1 MLRILALARKEVRQL
16 ARDPLSVAVH
26 LVLPAVMIV
35 LFGTVLSL
43 DVRHVRLAVLDRDGA
58 AASRRLVAALTASDC
73 FDRAATL
80 EADREA
86 EPALRRGDAT
96 IVLALPRGVERGL
109 HGEGASVQLVVDG
122 SNATVAQTAQG
133 YAERALTETAARL
146 VPGAAPAVA
155 GVEPRTR
162 VLFNPDLASF
172 RFLLPGLMAMLLMIE
187 ATVATAL
194 TVARERETG
203 TMEQLLVSPLSPGEV
218 VVGKALPYFA
228 LSIGASIL
236 VMGTAVLAFG
246 LSVRGSPLLLLAL
259 AALFVVGAQGLG
271 FLISSVTRS
280 QQVAF
285 QIATYA
291 TMLPSFILSGFVFP
305 IRSMPLPLRA
315 LSHVVPARY
324 LIDGVRGV
332 VLKGAGLDVLWPD
345 AAGLAAFAIVTLG
358 AATWRLRRSRL

>member
-1 MLRILALARKEVRQL
+1 MLRISALAWKEVRQL

-26 LVLPAVMIV
+26 LVLPAVMLV

-43 DVRHVRLAVLDRDGA
+43 DVRHVRLAILDRDA
-58 AASRRLVAALTASDC
+58 TATSRRLVSALTASDC

-80 EADREA
+80 EADA
-86 EPALRRGDAT
+86 EVEPSLRRGDAT
-96 IVLALPRGVERGL
+96 MIVAIPRGTERGL
-109 HGEGASVQLVVDG
+109 LGDGAAVQLVVDG

-133 YAERALTETAARL
+133 YAERALSRTATRL
-146 VPGAAPAVA
+146 VPAGPAPDL
-155 GVEPRTR
+155 EPRTR

-172 RFLLPGLMAMLLMIE
+172 RFLLPGLMAMLLMVE

-203 TMEQLLVSPLSPGEV
+203 TMEQLLVSPLSPAEV
-218 VVGKALPYFA
+218 VLGKALPYFG
-228 LSIGASIL
+228 LSMLAAVL
-236 VMGTAVLAFG
+236 VMGTASGAFG
-246 LSVRGSPLLLLAL
+246 LSVRGSPLLLLLL
-259 AALFVVGAQGLG
+259 AVLFVVGAQGLG
-271 FLISSVTRS
+271 FLISSITRS

-305 IRSMPLPLRA
+305 IRSMPLPLRV
-315 LSHVVPARY
+315 LSYVVPARY

-332 VLKGAGLDVLWPD
+332 VLKGAGLDVLWRD
-345 AAGLAAFAIVTLG
+345 VAGLAVFAMVTLG
-358 AATWRLRRSRL
+358 GATWRLRRSRL